1 MFRARRLAHPRERQ
15 RLPGRLDDREMTTR
29 LLPVLLLGLGFA
41 LSGVA
46 SWGQTPPAAESTPK
60 PACPAPGTVYTFTD
74 SSSIQAL
81 AGAKPP
87 FCRFANLNGGQ
98 QVDLI
103 LGAFS
108 AASPVVQANIDVL
121 TSLLPLQV
129 GKAVTLAR
137 PGAGTAATV
146 TVEKRETVEVPV
158 GKLACYVLLWSEPS
172 GQGRW
177 ERRWWYCP
185 SLEYA
190 AKYTAQFE
198 VVSPGGKPLSS
209 QPTSWELMG
218 VRVP

>member
-1 MFRARRLAHPRERQ
+1 MIV
-15 RLPGRLDDREMTTR
+15 R
-29 LLPVLLLGLGFA
+29 LLSAVLLGLGFA
-41 LSGVA
+41 LAGTTA
-46 SWGQTPPAAESTPK
+46 WAQKPSTK
-60 PACPAPGTVYTFTD
+60 TACPAPGTVYTFTD

-81 AGAKPP
+81 AGASPP

-108 AASPVVQANIDVL
+108 AASPVTQANVDVL

-129 GKAVTLAR
+129 GKTVTLVR
-137 PGAGTAATV
+137 PGANGAQATV
-146 TVEKRETVEVPV
+146 TVEKYETVSVPV
-158 GKLACYVLLWSEPS
+158 GKLACYVLLWTEPS

-177 ERRWWYCP
+177 DRRWWYCP

-190 AKYTAQFE
+190 AKYTASFE
-198 VVSPGGKPLSS
+198 VVTSGGQTLSNSPA
-209 QPTSWELMG
+209 SWELQS

>member
-1 MFRARRLAHPRERQ
+1 MTIRLAPAF
-15 RLPGRLDDREMTTR
+15 
-29 LLPVLLLGLGFA
+29 LLGVAFA
-41 LSGVA
+41 FAGVTG
-46 SWGQTPPAAESTPK
+46 WGQTPPAAAPTPK
-60 PACPAPGTVYTFTD
+60 RTCPAPGTVYTFTD

-108 AASPVVQANIDVL
+108 AASPIVQTNIDVL

-129 GKAVTLAR
+129 GNTVTLAR

-190 AKYTAQFE
+190 AKYSASFE
-198 VVSPGGKPLSS
+198 VVTPSGRTLSS
-209 QPTSWELMG
+209 NPASWELQS